1 MIAQEQAVVCKKGL
15 VKSVQGTL
23 ILTTNR
29 LIFSCGA
36 EKIESM
42 SKDTR
47 NERASDKV
55 SDETDNIALGFQGE
69 LGILSYSDVES
80 LSSIPPD
87 PSNIFIPISS
97 IKSVSGHKGIV
108 GMPRLKV
115 KWAEGNVEKE
125 AEFEQ
130 TITGK
135 KRNLSEWAELIL
147 GLQSGTLHIADL
159 PKIPPVDTLEGKVA
173 QVMGDMQ
180 EKGIFEIEQQ
190 VEREFELD
198 LDPDAVE
205 QACEKLVSLGVLTRA
220 EDSSGEAFYRKV
232 SPIG

>member
-36 EKIESM
+36 EKIREHVKRHS
-42 SKDTR
+42 
-47 NERASDKV
+47 ERASASDKV

-97 IKSVSGHKGIV
+97 IKSVSGHKEWSAC
-108 GMPRLKV
+108 RALKV

-135 KRNLSEWAELIL
+135 NEIL
-147 GLQSGTLHIADL
+147 ANGRS
-159 PKIPPVDTLEGKVA
+159 
-173 QVMGDMQ
+173 
-180 EKGIFEIEQQ
+180 
-190 VEREFELD
+190 
-198 LDPDAVE
+198 
-205 QACEKLVSLGVLTRA
+205 
-220 EDSSGEAFYRKV
+220 
-232 SPIG
+232 